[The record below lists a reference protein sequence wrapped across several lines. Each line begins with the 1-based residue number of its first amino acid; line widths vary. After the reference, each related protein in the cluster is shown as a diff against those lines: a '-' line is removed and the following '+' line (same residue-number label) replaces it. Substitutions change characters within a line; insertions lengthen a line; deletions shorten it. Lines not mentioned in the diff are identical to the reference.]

1 MANTIRIK
9 RRDSSGAAGAPVSLA
24 NAELAFSE
32 VDDILYYGKGTGGAG
47 GTATTVLAIAGSGSF
62 VTLSGA
68 QTITG
73 NKTFSGTNTATT
85 AAVNTNTTQIATT
98 AFVLAQGNA
107 TNGTIAMNGTQ
118 AAGTSNLYARADHVH
133 ASDTIKANLASP
145 TFTGTPL
152 STTAAADTNTTQI
165 ATTAFVIGQA
175 SSTNAVALGT
185 AAIGASLRYARA
197 DHVHAMPTL
206 SQIGTPTGD
215 ISLGNFKITSL
226 ADPVNAQDAA
236 TKAYVDAARSGL
248 DVKQSVRLAS
258 TATVTVTYTQAGGTS
273 TRGQITA
280 APNTLDGISLAAGD
294 RILLKNQTAGA
305 QNGIWVVSTLGTG
318 ADGVWD
324 RATDFDQDAEV
335 TAGAFAF
342 VAEGTVNSDSGW
354 VLTTN
359 NTIVIG
365 GASGTA
371 LAFAQ
376 FSGAGQ
382 ITAGAGMTKS
392 GNTLDV
398 GAGTGIAVAADTVSL
413 TGQALAL
420 HNLATDGI
428 FVRTAANTIAARSIA
443 TSGTGI
449 SATNGDGVAGNPTL
463 ALSAALSTVGGLTPA
478 ADRIVYYTGAAAA
491 SLTTLTAFGRS
502 LIEDADAT
510 TARATLGLGTMATQN
525 ASAVAITGG
534 TIDNITFDG
543 GTF

>member
-9 RRDSSGAAGAPVSLA
+9 RRASGDPGAPTSLA
-24 NAELAFSE
+24 NAELAFNE
-32 VDDILYYGKGTGGAG
+32 VDNVLYYGTGTGGSG
-47 GTATTVLAIAGSGSF
+47 GTATSVLAIAGSIKANLASPTF
-62 VTLSGA
+62 
-68 QTITG
+68 TG
-73 NKTFSGTNTATT
+73 TPAAPT
-85 AAVNTNTTQIATT
+85 AAANTNTTQIATT

-107 TNGTIAMNGTQ
+107 TNATIAMNGTQ

-133 ASDTIKANLASP
+133 ASDTTKANLASP

-175 SSTNAVALGT
+175 SSTAALALGV
-185 AAIGASLRYARA
+185 AAIGTSLKYARA
-197 DHVHAMPTL
+197 DHVHVMPTR
-206 SQIGTPTGD
+206 SQIGVPTGD
-215 ISLGNFKITSL
+215 ISNGGFKITNL
-226 ADPVNAQDAA
+226 ADPTSAQDAA

-258 TATVTVTYTQAGGTS
+258 TAAVTVTYAQAGGTS
-273 TRGQITA
+273 LRGQITA
-280 APNTLDGISLAAGD
+280 APSALDGVNLAAGD
-294 RILLKNQTAGA
+294 RILLKNQATAA

-318 ADGVWD
+318 ANGVWD

-335 TAGAFAF
+335 TAGAFTF
-342 VAEGTVNSDSGW
+342 VTEGDTNADSGW

-359 NTIVIG
+359 DAIIIG
-365 GASGTA
+365 GASGTG

-398 GAGTGIAVAADTVSL
+398 GAGTGIAVAADTVGL

-420 HNLATDGI
+420 HNLATNGI
-428 FVRTAANTIAARSIA
+428 FVRTAADTIAARSVA

-449 SATNGDGVAGNPTL
+449 SVTDGNGVAGNPTL
-463 ALSAALSTVGGLTPA
+463 ALSAALSSVGGLTPA
-478 ADRIVYYTGAAAA
+478 ADKIAYYTSASAAA
-491 SLTTLTAFGRS
+491 LTTLSEFGRS
-502 LIEDADAT
+502 LIDDLDAA
-510 TARATLGLGTMATQN
+510 ACIVTLGIGNM
-525 ASAVAITGG
+525 
-534 TIDNITFDG
+534 TFDG
-543 GTF
+543 GAF